1 LAELPAEGKFHA
13 VDDAEANAVI
23 ADSSHMILHNEMIGR
38 VLRNIYSRIQ
48 DLEVEVAELKAS
60 KKLKR
65 SVAP

>member
-38 VLRNIYSRIQ
+38 LLRNMYSRIQ
-48 DLEVEVAELKAS
+48 DLEVEVAGLKAS
-60 KKLKR
+60 KQAKR
-65 SVAP
+65 SVTP